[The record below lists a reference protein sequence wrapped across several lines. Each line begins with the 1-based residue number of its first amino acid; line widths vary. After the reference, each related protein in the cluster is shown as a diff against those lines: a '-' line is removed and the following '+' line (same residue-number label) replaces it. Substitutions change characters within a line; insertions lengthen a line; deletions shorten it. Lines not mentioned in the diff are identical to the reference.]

1 MSWKNSYLQYD
12 DDALTVF
19 ANVGLLRRAR
29 KDVENQKVIPT
40 DLGAGTFTSDGQ
52 SVSLDAQGIQKATC
66 DCPAIGCCKHILAA
80 VLWVQSNTIEE
91 SDLEESITSE
101 SDTVLSELLALQ
113 PESLITQATKPEL
126 RLALKFVAQ
135 WQDNELVYD
144 AQSNQL
150 KISLPEYD
158 EPIIY
163 MRNSGL
169 QGMISSL
176 PEKQKKAIHLAIIA
190 KLKLQHGQDWHWP
203 EELTA
208 GQVQQQGLSQDDK
221 VVMDSIEQFIQD
233 MLRQGLSHISQSS
246 ASQLQLRNMSARAE
260 GLPRLAN
267 YMRRLSQQVRRLADK
282 HFTMDEGQVLRL
294 IAEISAYLHQLSVA
308 NEHQLIELKG
318 LQRRQYS
325 NHPMEFDLLPIDANW
340 WKTESGA
347 IGATLSFWDRQNK
360 KIIQCTQGRSNSL
373 DPTFNRQNVWQTL
386 ALWKHTAES
395 LMKTPFKLHS
405 PRVSE
410 EGKLSASGESY
421 AVSSQENGITTNDY
435 LNIKA
440 EFGYTDW
447 QLVANELPTLTQDN
461 RFSPVLLH
469 ITNYEPLYWD
479 ETEQCVLWTVTDAQ
493 QNRAFLRLNW
503 QGSDDHKIE
512 ELRFMTKQKWPI
524 CAVTVQ
530 VSHSQEAIQL
540 VPKTLWLKNEQGVE
554 LFYLDFESTP
564 RKKQRSG
571 FFNKIIEY
579 MAKKQQKSQVFVP
592 ELTLASQ
599 LVRPILSV
607 LETQA
612 CTGREC
618 LSHNQQNEI
627 AYVIKT
633 LEDLGALWLANQ
645 FKPLIASSDLQ
656 PQVLLQLVYLCDRF
670 ERLQMP
676 LPFQFNQ

>member
-12 DDALTVF
+12 DDALAVF

-66 DCPAIGCCKHILAA
+66 DCPATGCCKHILAA

-91 SDLEESITSE
+91 SDPEESIASE

-113 PESLITQATKPEL
+113 PESLITQATKLEL

-144 AQSNQL
+144 AQPNQL

-246 ASQLQLRNMSARAE
+246 ASQLQLLNMSARAE
-260 GLPRLAN
+260 GLPRLAKD
-267 YMRRLSQQVRRLADK
+267 MKRLSQQVKRLADK

-294 IAEISAYLHQLSVA
+294 IAEISAYLYQLSAA
-308 NEHQLIELKG
+308 NEQQLIELKG

-325 NHPMEFDLLPIDANW
+325 EQPTEFDLLPIDANW

-386 ALWKHTAES
+386 ALWKHTAEH
-395 LMKTPFKLHS
+395 LMKTPFRLHS
-405 PRVSE
+405 PRLSE
-410 EGKLSASGESY
+410 EGELSASGESY
-421 AVSSQENGITTNDY
+421 AVSGKEKGLTTDDY

-512 ELRFMTKQKWPI
+512 ELRFMTKQQWPI

-530 VSHSQEAIQL
+530 VSYSQEAIQL
-540 VPKTLWLKNEQGVE
+540 VPKTLWLKNKQGVE

-612 CTGREC
+612 CTGRQC
-618 LSHNQQNEI
+618 LSQTQQNEI
-627 AYVIKT
+627 AYVIRT

>member
-246 ASQLQLRNMSARAE
+246 ASQLQLLNMSARAE

-410 EGKLSASGESY
+410 EGNYQPVA
-421 AVSSQENGITTNDY
+421 
-435 LNIKA
+435 KA
-440 EFGYTDW
+440 
-447 QLVANELPTLTQDN
+447 
-461 RFSPVLLH
+461 
-469 ITNYEPLYWD
+469 
-479 ETEQCVLWTVTDAQ
+479 
-493 QNRAFLRLNW
+493 
-503 QGSDDHKIE
+503 
-512 ELRFMTKQKWPI
+512 
-524 CAVTVQ
+524 
-530 VSHSQEAIQL
+530 
-540 VPKTLWLKNEQGVE
+540 
-554 LFYLDFESTP
+554 
-564 RKKQRSG
+564 
-571 FFNKIIEY
+571 
-579 MAKKQQKSQVFVP
+579 
-592 ELTLASQ
+592 
-599 LVRPILSV
+599 
-607 LETQA
+607 
-612 CTGREC
+612 
-618 LSHNQQNEI
+618 
-627 AYVIKT
+627 
-633 LEDLGALWLANQ
+633 
-645 FKPLIASSDLQ
+645 
-656 PQVLLQLVYLCDRF
+656 
-670 ERLQMP
+670 MP
-676 LPFQFNQ
+676 LAVKKMG

>member
-1 MSWKNSYLQYD
+1 MSWQNSYLQYD
-12 DDALTVF
+12 DDALAVF

-29 KDVENQKVIPT
+29 KDVENQKVNPT
-40 DLGAGTFTSDGQ
+40 DLEAGTFTSDGQ
-52 SVSLDAQGIQKATC
+52 RVSLDAQGIQKATC
-66 DCPAIGCCKHILAA
+66 DCPATGCCKHILAA
-80 VLWVQSNTIEE
+80 VLWVQSNATTEIDSVEP
-91 SDLEESITSE
+91 IASE
-101 SDTVLSELLALQ
+101 TVLSELLALL
-113 PESLITQATKPEL
+113 PESLIKQASKPDM
-126 RLALKFVAQ
+126 RLAFRFIQ
-135 WQDNELVYD
+135 EWQEKELVYE

-150 KISLPEYD
+150 KIILPEYD

-163 MRNSGL
+163 MRGSGL

-176 PEKQKKAIHLAIIA
+176 PEKQKNAVHLAIIA
-190 KLKLQHGQDWHWP
+190 KLMLQHGQKWHWP

-208 GQVQQQGLSQDDK
+208 SQTHQQALSQDDK
-221 VVMDSIEQFIQD
+221 MVMSSIEQFIQD

-246 ASQLQLRNMSARAE
+246 ASQLQLLNMSARAE

-294 IAEISAYLHQLSVA
+294 IAEISAYLHQLSAA

-325 NHPMEFDLLPIDANW
+325 DQPIEFDLLPIDANW

-395 LMKTPFKLHS
+395 LMKVSFKLHS

-421 AVSSQENGITTNDY
+421 AVSSQEKGIITNDY

-447 QLVANELPTLTQDN
+447 QLAANELPTLTQDN

-469 ITNYEPLYWD
+469 IDDYEPLYWD
-479 ETEQCVLWTVTDAQ
+479 ETEQCVLWAVTDSQ
-493 QNRAFLRLNW
+493 KNRAFLRLNW

-512 ELRFMTKQKWPI
+512 ELRFITKQQWPI

-530 VSHSQEAIQL
+530 VNHSQEAIQL
-540 VPKTLWLKNEQGVE
+540 VPKTLWLKKEHSIE

-579 MAKKQQKSQVFVP
+579 MAKKQQKSQAFVP

-612 CTGREC
+612 CTGRQC
-618 LSHNQQNEI
+618 LSQTQQNEI
-627 AYVIKT
+627 AYVIRT

-645 FKPLIASSDLQ
+645 FKPLITSSDLQ

-676 LPFQFNQ
+676 LPFQFNE

>member
-246 ASQLQLRNMSARAE
+246 ASQLQLLNMSARAE

-633 LEDLGALWLANQ
+633 LEDLGLFGWLIN
-645 FKPLIASSDLQ
+645 S
-656 PQVLLQLVYLCDRF
+656 
-670 ERLQMP
+670 
-676 LPFQFNQ
+676 NH

>member
-66 DCPAIGCCKHILAA
+66 NCPATGCCKHILAA

-91 SDLEESITSE
+91 SDPEESIASE

-113 PESLITQATKPEL
+113 PESLITQATKLEL

-144 AQSNQL
+144 AQPNQL

-246 ASQLQLRNMSARAE
+246 ASQLQLLNMSARAE
-260 GLPRLAN
+260 GLPRLAKD
-267 YMRRLSQQVRRLADK
+267 MKRLSQQVKRLADK

-294 IAEISAYLHQLSVA
+294 IAEISAYLYQLSAA
-308 NEHQLIELKG
+308 NEQQLIELKG

-325 NHPMEFDLLPIDANW
+325 EQPTEFDLLPIDANW

-386 ALWKHTAES
+386 SLWKHTAEH
-395 LMKTPFKLHS
+395 LMKTPFRLHS
-405 PRVSE
+405 PRLSE
-410 EGKLSASGESY
+410 EGELSASGESY
-421 AVSSQENGITTNDY
+421 AVSGKEKGLTADDY

-512 ELRFMTKQKWPI
+512 ELRFMTKQQWPI

-530 VSHSQEAIQL
+530 VSYSQEAIQL
-540 VPKTLWLKNEQGVE
+540 VPKTLWLKKEQGIE

-618 LSHNQQNEI
+618 LSQNQQNEI

-633 LEDLGALWLANQ
+633 LEDLGALWLAKQ

-656 PQVLLQLVYLCDRF
+656 PEVLLQLVYLCDRF